1 MSRRALPPIRLDI
14 SGLNPHIFDLC
25 RQNAQTLVGSRKGRS
40 ISQDDNY
47 FSNLRGDLASIPRED
62 LLMYNSVVSIAIDF
76 ERAYGRSVTIRI
88 SEHSPN
94 RFVDLFGK
102 KRKDQS
108 LRERVA
114 FFVNGTKVYSGVP
127 NSFSE
132 LDEAVEKA
140 FGRKTET
147 Y

>member
-1 MSRRALPPIRLDI
+1 
-14 SGLNPHIFDLC
+14 
-25 RQNAQTLVGSRKGRS
+25 
-40 ISQDDNY
+40 
-47 FSNLRGDLASIPRED
+47 
-62 LLMYNSVVSIAIDF
+62 MYNSVVSIAIDF

>member
-1 MSRRALPPIRLDI
+1 MSHRASSPIRLDI

-25 RQNAQTLVGSRKGRS
+25 RQNAQAVVGSRRERS
-40 ISQDDNY
+40 ISKDESY
-47 FSNLRGDLASIPRED
+47 FSNLQGDLASIPKED
-62 LLMYNSVVSIAIDF
+62 VILYNSVVSIAIDF
-76 ERAYGRSVTIRI
+76 ERAYGRSVTIRV

-94 RFVDLFGK
+94 RIADLFGR
-102 KRKDQS
+102 KRKDES
-108 LRERVA
+108 LHERVA
-114 FFVNGTKVYSGVP
+114 FFVNGAKVYSGVP

-132 LDEAVEKA
+132 LDEAIEKA

>member
-1 MSRRALPPIRLDI
+1 MSHRAASPIRLDI

-25 RQNAQTLVGSRKGRS
+25 RQNAQTLVGSRRGRS
-40 ISQDDNY
+40 VSQDENY
-47 FSNLRGDLASIPRED
+47 FSNLQGDLATIPRDD
-62 LLMYNSVVSIAIDF
+62 LLLYNSVVSIAIDF
-76 ERAYGRSVTIRI
+76 ERAYGRTVTIRI

-94 RFVDLFGK
+94 RFVDLFG
-102 KRKDQS
+102 RKSKNES
-108 LRERVA
+108 LRERVM

-140 FGRKTET
+140 FGRKS
-147 Y
+147 

>member
-1 MSRRALPPIRLDI
+1 MSHRATSPIRLDI
-14 SGLNPHIFDLC
+14 AGLNPHIFDLC
-25 RQNAQTLVGSRKGRS
+25 RQNPQTLVGSRRGRS
-40 ISQDDNY
+40 VSQDD
-47 FSNLRGDLASIPRED
+47 FSNLQGDLASVPKED
-62 LLMYNSVVSIAIDF
+62 LVLYNNVVSIAIDF
-76 ERAYGRSVTIRI
+76 ERAYGRSVTVRV
-88 SEHSPN
+88 SERSPN
-94 RFVDLFGK
+94 RLVDLFGR
-102 KRKDQS
+102 KRTDES
-108 LRERVA
+108 LKERVT